1 MNAINELSSFIEQ
14 RIADHAFPDTPANLY
29 DPLRYFMT
37 LGGKRLRPA
46 LTLIGGELFGVAKE
60 ESIHAALAVEFFH
73 NFSLIHDDIMDAA
86 PVRRGKPTVHVKW
99 NNDIAILSG
108 DVLFTEAYK
117 QLAVYRDERLADLLT
132 RFNDTAVEVCQGQQ
146 LDMDF
151 EAMETVSEAAYTDM
165 IRLKTSVLVGC
176 ALEFGAILGRADQ
189 TTRKLLYDFG
199 VELGIAFQIQ
209 DDVLDLYADPDKFGK
224 QVGGD
229 ILANKKT
236 LLLLNA
242 LKEAERRGDNR
253 VNDLLAMPKS
263 EEKVE
268 RARVLFNELGA
279 TEQTKAAQQLHYDK
293 ALQSLEALP
302 MDEQRKTPLRQL
314 AAFLMDRDY

>member
-1 MNAINELSSFIEQ
+1 MNDVTALSSFIEE
-14 RIADHAFPDTPANLY
+14 RISGHTFPAAPANLY

-37 LGGKRLRPA
+37 LGGKRMRPV
-46 LTLIGGELFGVAKE
+46 LTLIGGSLYDVPPT
-60 ESIHAALAVEFFH
+60 ESIHAALAIEFFH

-99 NNDIAILSG
+99 DANIAILAG

-117 QLAVYRDERLADLLT
+117 QLALYRDERLADLLDC
-132 RFNDTAVEVCQGQQ
+132 FNKTAVEVCEGQQ

-151 EAMETVSEAAYTDM
+151 ETAVSVSEEAYINM
-165 IRLKTSVLVGC
+165 IRLKTSVLLGC

-189 TTRKLLYDFG
+189 TARQLLYDFG

-209 DDVLDLYADPDKFGK
+209 DDLLDLYADPEKFGK

-229 ILANKKT
+229 VLANKKT
-236 LLLLNA
+236 LLLLTA
-242 LKEAERRGDNR
+242 QREAGKHNDDR
-253 VNDLLAMPKS
+253 VAQLLAMDKS
-263 EEKVE
+263 EAKVE
-268 RARVLFNELGA
+268 TARTLFQELGA
-279 TEQTKAAQQLHYDK
+279 TAIVEAAQQRHYDK

-302 MDEQRKTPLRQL
+302 LPDSKKEPLRQL
-314 AAFLMDRDY
+314 AAFLMKREH